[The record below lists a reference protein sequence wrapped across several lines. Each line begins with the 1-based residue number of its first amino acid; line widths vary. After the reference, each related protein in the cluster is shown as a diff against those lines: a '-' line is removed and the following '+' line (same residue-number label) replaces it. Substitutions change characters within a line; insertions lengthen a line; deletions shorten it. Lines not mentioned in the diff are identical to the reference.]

1 MRLSFK
7 FAIFFFLGIGSVVAV
22 HFALRIQRESS
33 LFAEDFRRDHET
45 MGQDLAAAI
54 HRIWQI
60 NGAASAAAFVEDVNV
75 SKSQILIRLIAPEES
90 GSKESSSPILPARL
104 REIADQRSVYSQ
116 TTNSK
121 DGETLWTFVPVV
133 HGSDWLGTLELS
145 ESMASAHAYVRQTIL
160 RQTIAAIVMI
170 AFTGITAFVLGII
183 LVGHPVER
191 LVARARGIASGNF
204 TGTAGLHQHD
214 EFGELSR
221 ELDEMAAQLAK
232 AYARI
237 EAESA
242 ARVEA
247 LEQLRHSDRLRTIG
261 QLTSGIAHEMG
272 TPLNVVWA
280 RAQLILN
287 DPAMEPHHGQ
297 ARIIIEQSARMTKI
311 IRQLLDFSRPPV
323 PNKTL
328 FELGLVIHKS
338 LDMLRP
344 TLKRKGIDTTIQS
357 VNNSVTVYADLDQLH
372 QVACNLFLNAAQAM
386 PEGGTI
392 KITSGCRSTRRTYEP
407 PDAECQY
414 AYLEVRDTGCGINS
428 ESLSR
433 VFDPFFTTKASGE
446 GTGLG
451 LSISLGIVREHDGWI
466 EVQSRE
472 GEGSCFTVYLPLEN
486 NACAAPS

>member
-7 FAIFFFLGIGSVVAV
+7 FAVFFLLGIGSVVAV
-22 HFALRIQRESS
+22 HFALRVQRESS
-33 LFAEDFRRDHET
+33 LFDEDFRRDHET

-60 NGAASAAAFVEDVNV
+60 DGAASAAAFVEDVNV
-75 SKSQILIRLIAPEES
+75 SKSQILIRLVPPDES
-90 GSKESSSPILPARL
+90 GSKESALPVEPARL
-104 REIADQRSVYSQ
+104 REIANRRSVYSQ
-116 TTNSK
+116 TTKSK
-121 DGETLWTFVPVV
+121 NGEILWTFVPVV

-145 ESMASAHAYVRQTIL
+145 ESMASAQIYVRQTIF
-160 RQTIAAIVMI
+160 RQAIAALIMI
-170 AFTGITAFVLGII
+170 AFTGATAFVLGIL
-183 LVGHPVER
+183 LVGRPVEL
-191 LVARARGIASGNF
+191 LVARARQIASGDF

-214 EFGELSR
+214 EFGELAR
-221 ELDEMAAQLAK
+221 ELDEMAAQLAQ
-232 AYARI
+232 ATTRIEEESAARI
-237 EAESA
+237 EA
-242 ARVEA
+242 
-247 LEQLRHSDRLRTIG
+247 LDQLRHADRLRTIG

-287 DPAMEPHHGQ
+287 DPAMEPHRGQ

-323 PNKTL
+323 PNKTA
-328 FELGLVIHKS
+328 FELGLVIRKS

-344 TLKRKGIDTTIQS
+344 TLKRVG
-357 VNNSVTVYADLDQLH
+357 VNTVVQNEYESVTVCADLDQLH

-386 PEGGTI
+386 PDGGTI
-392 KITSGCRSTRRTYEP
+392 MIASGRRLTRRTFEP
-407 PDAECQY
+407 PEAERRY
-414 AYLEVRDTGCGINS
+414 AYFQVRDTGCGIDAEN
-428 ESLSR
+428 LSR
-433 VFDPFFTTKASGE
+433 VFDPFYSTKKSGE

-472 GEGSCFTVYLPLEN
+472 GEGSCFTVYLPMEE